1 MFRLATFIH
10 LFIDFTTIIEQPS
23 LPLLTFKY
31 EWANGFQFQ
40 FISSLPDGFIF
51 KLILKYKPTT
61 NSTQQ
66 LRKFETDFENCSRII
81 GLTWH
86 KIYFKIFLFI

>member
-51 KLILKYKPTT
+51 KLILKY
-61 NSTQQ
+61 
-66 LRKFETDFENCSRII
+66 
-81 GLTWH
+81 
-86 KIYFKIFLFI
+86 